1 MTTVPLGDLAF
12 TRSGDKGERSNI
24 CVLAFDAAGFA
35 RIDAV
40 LTPKLVLEFFAGLAD
55 GPVTIYRVPNMNAF
69 NVVVDGTLGGGSTRT
84 LWWDV
89 TGKSMGNH
97 LMRLPIEAPGD

>member
-1 MTTVPLGDLAF
+1 MTTVQLGDLAF

-24 CVLAFDAAGFA
+24 CVLAFDAAAYA

-40 LTPKLVLEFFAGLAD
+40 LTPELVLDYFAGLAD
-55 GPVTIYRVPNMNAF
+55 GPVTIYRVPNLNAF
-69 NVVVDGTLGGGSTRT
+69 NVIVDGSLGGGSTRT
-84 LWWDV
+84 LWVDV

-97 LMRLPIEAPGD
+97 LMRLPIEATGD